1 MIDRRRF
8 IGLTATGAVVG
19 FTGCAGSDTEKERY
33 RNAASTLRATLG
45 ADPDIAELV
54 RFATLAPNGHNTQPW
69 RFEVA
74 SERIHIVPDMT
85 RRTPAVDPDDHH
97 LYVSL
102 GCAAENLA
110 LAARARG
117 RDDAL
122 AFVPGAEGAIACA
135 LGRSS
140 DAVLAAFERPLFD
153 AIPAR
158 QSTRSDY
165 DGREV
170 SIAELAKLE
179 SAARIDGVALMLLT
193 DTAKRES
200 VLEQVIV
207 GNSTQIDDSAFV
219 DELKH
224 WIRFTPEDAISTSD
238 GLYAE
243 CSGNPV
249 LPTWLGKRMFPLVFT
264 KKSENDKYAR
274 QIRSSAGIAVFIG
287 DRADPDH
294 WTRVGR
300 SYERFALQA
309 AALGI
314 RTAHVN
320 QPIEV
325 VSLRQEFA
333 RWLGIGSA
341 RPDLVIRF
349 GRAAPMPMSLRRAAK
364 DVMFPLEAKAI

>member
-1 MIDRRRF
+1 MISRRRF

-19 FTGCAGSDTEKERY
+19 LTGCAGSDAEKQRY
-33 RNAASTLRATLG
+33 RTAAAKLRATII
-45 ADPDIAELV
+45 ADPHIAELV

-69 RFEVA
+69 RFAVA
-74 SERIHIVPDMT
+74 REQIRIEPDMA

-97 LYVSL
+97 LYVGL

-110 LAARARG
+110 LAARAFG
-117 RDDAL
+117 REGEL
-122 AFVPGAEGAIACA
+122 TFVPGAEGTIACA
-135 LGRSS
+135 LGRSG
-140 DAVLAAFERPLFD
+140 VAALDPFERPFFD

-165 DGREV
+165 DGRA
-170 SIAELAKLE
+170 IGKADRAKLE
-179 SAARIDGVALMLLT
+179 AAARTDGVALMLLT

-200 VLEQVIV
+200 VLEQVIA
-207 GNSTQIDDSAFV
+207 GNSAQMDDPSFV

-224 WIRFTPEDAISTSD
+224 WIRFTPEDAIRTSD

-264 KKSENDKYAR
+264 KSSENDKYAR

-287 DRADPDH
+287 DHADPDH

-309 AALGI
+309 TALGI
-314 RTAHVN
+314 RTAHIN
-320 QPIEV
+320 QPVEV
-325 VSLRQEFA
+325 VSLRREFA
-333 RWLGIGSA
+333 RWLGIGNA

-349 GRAAPMPMSLRRAAK
+349 GRAAPMPMSMRRAAK
-364 DVMFPLEAKAI
+364 DVMFLLEG